1 MTCILQHVALID
13 SLSHWFAIK
22 QLASDSYVAAAGL
35 PEARDDHAKVMA
47 RFAAECRF
55 TMNRVVQKLEVLL
68 GPDTGKHVGCVVL
81 KRASES
87 AREPNAELFILT

>member
-68 GPDTGKHVGCVVL
+68 GPDTGKKVPYYR
-81 KRASES
+81 KNERASE
-87 AREPNAELFILT
+87 RESQTPSSTY